1 MCITLY
7 AVDFAWKWM
16 ILEKGPVICFGQLST
31 LELAVIDLCNV
42 LASKETRCLPLLFQ
56 YP

>member
-42 LASKETRCLPLLFQ
+42 LASKEKKGVPLLFQ
-56 YP
+56 IP